1 MVISFVFSIADSN
14 DYTGVSTVLT
24 FSQSHLSEQS
34 ECVTITIIDDEI
46 PESCETLS
54 VDISTDSEPAIINE
68 SSRIIT
74 ILDNEGYND
83 ANDY

>member
-1 MVISFVFSIADSN
+1 MSS
-14 DYTGVSTVLT
+14 
-24 FSQSHLSEQS
+24 LSG
-34 ECVTITIIDDEI
+34 VTITIIDDEI